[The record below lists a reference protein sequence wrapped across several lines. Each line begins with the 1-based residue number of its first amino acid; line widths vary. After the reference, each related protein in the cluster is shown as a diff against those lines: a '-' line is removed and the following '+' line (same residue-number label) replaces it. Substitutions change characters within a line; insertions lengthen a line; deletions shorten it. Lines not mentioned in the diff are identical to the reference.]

1 MPHSLSAAFIVLL
14 TSMALQ
20 QLLVAG
26 PLKSRADSHVRALWQ
41 RSREADRRGGD
52 LRPVSR
58 GDFDTGDQQTVEA
71 AERKKTTTKRNVGV
85 ELNL

>member
-20 QLLVAG
+20 QLVAG

-41 RSREADRRGGD
+41 RSREADRRGVD

-58 GDFDTGDQQTVEA
+58 GDFDTGDRRTVAA